1 MRRPRRST
9 ILKTAISLALVVFL
23 FACRPLTW
31 SALRTAVAAPQWP
44 WLALSGGVFALSAV
58 CGALQWAWILR
69 CSGLRVTVGEAVRLS
84 FVGLFF
90 NNFLLGSVGGDAY
103 KVVDLG
109 RREGRTAAVLGATLL
124 DRLLGLLALTLLALL
139 AVPTAVAAGVRVPPT
154 LPLWLALAAWSLA
167 FAVLFSRRASA
178 LAVRALTAAR
188 WRRAADGLG
197 TMLAEFK
204 SYRRRPAWLARLLV
218 WSLFVQAMRVSTHLL
233 VGLGLGLALDTGRV
247 LQLFV
252 LVPLLGIL
260 VSLPVS
266 INGLGVR
273 ELAAAEL
280 FVSVGVV
287 PTEADA
293 VAMEFLAYAL
303 MVAVSLVGGALFLA
317 GPRRRRGAA

>member
-1 MRRPRRST
+1 MKRLRPAT
-9 ILKTAISLALVVFL
+9 ILKTGVSLALVVFL
-23 FACRPLTW
+23 FAYRPLSW
-31 SALRTAVAAPQWP
+31 STLRAAVAAPDWP
-44 WLALSGGVFALSAV
+44 WFALSGFVFALSAV

-69 CSGLRVTVGEAVRLS
+69 CSGLRVSIGEAVRLS

-90 NNFLLGSVGGDAY
+90 NNFLLGNVGGDAY

-124 DRLLGLLALTLLALL
+124 DRLLGLLALTVLALL
-139 AVPTAVAAGVRVPPT
+139 AVPTAAAAGVRVPPT
-154 LPLWLALAAWSLA
+154 LPLWLALVGWSGA
-167 FAVLFSRRASA
+167 FAVLFSSRLSA
-178 LAVRALTAAR
+178 LAVRALEAVR
-188 WRRAADGLG
+188 WRRAAAGLG
-197 TMLAEFK
+197 AMLLEFRT
-204 SYRRRPAWLARLLV
+204 YRARKGWLARLLA
-218 WSLFVQAMRVSTHLL
+218 WSLLVQAMRVATHLL
-233 VGLGLGLALDTGRV
+233 VALGLGLALDGGRV
-247 LQLFV
+247 LQLCV

-280 FVSVGVV
+280 FVAAGVV

-303 MVAVSLVGGALFLA
+303 MVAVSLVGGVLFLT
-317 GPRRRRGAA
+317 GPRRRHDDA

>member
-1 MRRPRRST
+1 MRRPRAAT
-9 ILKTAISLALVVFL
+9 LLKAGVSLALVAFL
-23 FACRPLTW
+23 FAFRPLSW
-31 SALRTAVAAPQWP
+31 STLRAAVAAPQWP
-44 WLALSGGVFALSAV
+44 WFALSGCLFALSAV

-69 CSGLRVTVGEAVRLS
+69 GTGLRVTVGEAVRLS

-90 NNFLLGSVGGDAY
+90 NNFLLGNVGGDAY

-139 AVPTAVAAGVRVPPT
+139 AVPTAVAAGVRVPPA
-154 LPLWLALAAWSLA
+154 LPLWLALAAWGAA
-167 FAVLFSRRASA
+167 FAVLFSRRLSG
-178 LAVRALTAAR
+178 LAVRALDAAR
-188 WRRAADGLG
+188 WRRAAAGLG
-197 TMLAEFK
+197 AMLTEFRT
-204 SYRRRPAWLARLLV
+204 YRARRAWLGRLLA
-218 WSLFVQAMRVSTHLL
+218 WSLFVQAMRVATHLL
-233 VGLGLGLALDTGRV
+233 VALGLGLALDAGRV

-260 VSLPVS
+260 ISLPVS

-280 FVSVGVV
+280 FVAAGVV

-303 MVAVSLVGGALFLA
+303 MVAVSLVGGVLFLA
-317 GPRRRRGAA
+317 GPRRRPRGA